1 MLRDISATAAC
12 YAARCKPGQLRD
24 WRRRGVLGGIGERD
38 GKGHVFDVAE
48 AVRIALASF
57 LARYGFDFRDAF
69 DLVLDRRDQIDA
81 LVKASRTGKFL
92 TDHVLTFSID
102 QDLSGP
108 FASITGAPLSRLK
121 FNPRSAGA
129 LQVNVSHIIRDTIDR
144 LTFHEQHAGSEA

>member
-24 WRRRGVLGGIGERD
+24 WRRHGFLEGIGERD
-38 GKGHVFDVAE
+38 GKGHVFAVAE
-48 AVRIALASF
+48 VARIALASF

-69 DLVLDRRDQIDA
+69 DLVLDRRDQIDS

-102 QDLSGP
+102 QDVSGP
-108 FASITGAPLSRLK
+108 FLRALPAPL
-121 FNPRSAGA
+121 
-129 LQVNVSHIIRDTIDR
+129 
-144 LTFHEQHAGSEA
+144 